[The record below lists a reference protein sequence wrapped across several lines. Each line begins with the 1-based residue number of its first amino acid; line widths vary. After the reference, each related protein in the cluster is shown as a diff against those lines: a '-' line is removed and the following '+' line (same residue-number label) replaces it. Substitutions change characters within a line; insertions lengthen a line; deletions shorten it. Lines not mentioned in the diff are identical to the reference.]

1 MSRALS
7 TRAERW
13 TMTAPGAPLQR
24 VAVDLPP
31 PGAGRVLLRV
41 AGCGLCHTD
50 LGFYYDGVRTRAPL
64 PLALGHEISGIVEG
78 AGEGA
83 EHLLGA
89 AVVVPAV
96 LPCGTCDLCRAG
108 HGSICPRQ
116 VMPGNDDQGGFASHV
131 VVPARGLAVIDDP
144 SAAAGGRIGAS
155 GCTLAQL
162 SVVADAV
169 TTPYQALERARVEP
183 GDLVVV
189 VGLGG
194 VGGFAVQI
202 AAARGATVVG
212 CDVDPERAERLAPH
226 GLALALDP
234 RAADP
239 RALRKQVAAFAA
251 ERGLP
256 AVRWKI
262 LECSGTPG
270 GQRLAWGLLVHGA
283 LLVVV
288 GYTMEPV
295 ELRLSNLMAFDAQ
308 AIGNWGCLP
317 ELYPPA
323 LSLVLSGAVAVA
335 PFVEEHPLE
344 ELQAVFEAAREKRLT
359 RRPVLVPHS
368 ETP

>member
-1 MSRALS
+1 MTRALT

-13 TMTAPGAPLQR
+13 TMTARGAPLER

-31 PGAGRVLLRV
+31 PEAGEVLLRV

-64 PLALGHEISGIVEG
+64 PLALGHEISGVVEA
-78 AGEGA
+78 AGPGA

-108 HGSICPRQ
+108 YGSICPRQ
-116 VMPGNDDQGGFASHV
+116 VMPGNDSQGGFASHV

-144 SAAAGGRIGAS
+144 AAAAGGLVGES

-169 TTPYQALERARVEP
+169 TTPYQAIERAHVEP

-212 CDVDPERAERLAPH
+212 FDVDPTRGARLAAH
-226 GLALALDP
+226 GLGLALDP
-234 RAADP
+234 RAAEP
-239 RALRKQVAAFAA
+239 RALRKEVASFAA
-251 ERGLP
+251 RHGLP

-262 LECSGTPG
+262 FECSGTPA
-270 GQRLAWGLLVHGA
+270 GQMLAWGMLVHGA
-283 LLVVV
+283 TLSVV
-288 GYTMEPV
+288 GYTLEPV

-308 AIGNWGCLP
+308 AVGNWGCLP
-317 ELYPPA
+317 ELYPAA
-323 LSLVLSGAVAVA
+323 LALVLAGRVAVA
-335 PFVEEHPLE
+335 PFVEEHPLAD
-344 ELQAVFEAAREKRLT
+344 LQAVFEAAHNRSLD
-359 RRPVLVPHS
+359 RRPVLVP
-368 ETP
+368 